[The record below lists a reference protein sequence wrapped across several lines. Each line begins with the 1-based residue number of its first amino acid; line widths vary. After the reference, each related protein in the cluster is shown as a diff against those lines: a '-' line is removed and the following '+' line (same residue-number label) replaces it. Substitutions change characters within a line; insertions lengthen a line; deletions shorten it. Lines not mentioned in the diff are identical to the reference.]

1 VTAPG
6 GPPSERRFEFR
17 AHAMKLRLLSW
28 LVGGL
33 AALLI
38 WYAATAAPS
47 PAAVLP
53 VVVLLLAG
61 AVTAG
66 RLASDPRPVL
76 AVDAEGLED
85 RLHGRIPWRD
95 VAWYRAQGGITPGFG
110 WALKK
115 GVQPPRN
122 RNIYRVQAVLNALSG
137 LPPRSYRRKLLL
149 ATPQEMAEA
158 CRAHRPELER

>member
-1 VTAPG
+1 MTAPG

-66 RLASDPRPVL
+66 RLASDPR
-76 AVDAEGLED
+76 
-85 RLHGRIPWRD
+85 
-95 VAWYRAQGGITPGFG
+95 
-110 WALKK
+110 
-115 GVQPPRN
+115 
-122 RNIYRVQAVLNALSG
+122 
-137 LPPRSYRRKLLL
+137 
-149 ATPQEMAEA
+149 
-158 CRAHRPELER
+158 